1 MIWEKGGTKGEDS
14 QSRREPP
21 LFLSRISTIGRRR
34 TLSLS
39 LGVVFG
45 VRTKR
50 NPYRSGGPWDV
61 VELDTTQRLL
71 DDESG
76 EYGRDPHAVFR
87 KKKKRIGGGFF
98 PVLCVFERDWKRN
111 SFWQNTATL

>member
-1 MIWEKGGTKGEDS
+1 MSKEPEKGDLGKGRHKGERTLKVEGNPHFFCLAS
-14 QSRREPP
+14 QPS
-21 LFLSRISTIGRRR
+21 GRRR

-76 EYGRDPHAVFR
+76 EYGVETPTQFFE
-87 KKKKRIGGGFF
+87 KKRKELEADFS
-98 PVLCVFERDWKRN
+98 P
-111 SFWQNTATL
+111 